1 MCEHT
6 TELPMRS
13 VFIPPPAP
21 WLFSTTSLILPRVH
35 NRRPRA
41 PSSYYHCIF
50 YFCMAPWAFLYGGER
65 RSRNHNIIIITRTLN
80 QKRPSFGV
88 GWPVHRRNILARAD
102 FDLIFI
108 PVKCCCKHEQLRL
121 IFLNI
126 HVVLVQQND
135 RSTNIT
141 VCTTLT
147 RRAEVHHVHIT
158 LRRELTV
165 CWRHQSKHLSLY
177 FFNCQSALTPAC
189 EDRGSTVEF
198 LDRRFRHMKSVTE
211 RREHAR
217 EQARTSGD
225 FINVM
230 SYLMWAWM
238 TCNHRN
244 ILEFPVNWQLWVNI
258 TYCTVMM
265 MMMM

>member
-1 MCEHT
+1 M
-6 TELPMRS
+6 TEAPTSPCMQRWQDVLK
-13 VFIPPPAP
+13 FIT
-21 WLFSTTSLILPRVH
+21 ST
-35 NRRPRA
+35 
-41 PSSYYHCIF
+41 
-50 YFCMAPWAFLYGGER
+50 
-65 RSRNHNIIIITRTLN
+65 SRCAENWPCVDVIN
-80 QKRPSFGV
+80 QS
-88 GWPVHRRNILARAD
+88 I
-102 FDLIFI
+102 
-108 PVKCCCKHEQLRL
+108 
-121 IFLNI
+121 
-126 HVVLVQQND
+126 
-135 RSTNIT
+135 
-141 VCTTLT
+141 
-147 RRAEVHHVHIT
+147 
-158 LRRELTV
+158 
-165 CWRHQSKHLSLY
+165 SLY

-258 TYCTVMM
+258 TYCIVMITRVWWVYCNVWCECQ
-265 MMMM
+265 